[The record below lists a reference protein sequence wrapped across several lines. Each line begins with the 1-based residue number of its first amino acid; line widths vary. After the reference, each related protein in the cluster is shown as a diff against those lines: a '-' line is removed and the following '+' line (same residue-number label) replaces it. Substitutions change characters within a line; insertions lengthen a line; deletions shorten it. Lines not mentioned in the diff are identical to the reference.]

1 MSGWPF
7 DRVDDSFRREA
18 REFVE
23 RRLAPRALDWE
34 RTGRFPREALLS
46 CGKRG
51 YLTLDRWKAAVF
63 AEELARCESMGV
75 GLTVLVQSRLVGPM
89 LEELGTPLQKRRY
102 LKPLGAG
109 RAAGAMAV
117 TEPGAGSDFSSLR
130 TVAAPGRRGFI
141 LSGEKTYI
149 TNAAA
154 ANFLIVAARTSASA
168 DLTLLLVPTTTDNLR
183 ITHLRSLG
191 LATTAMGQIR
201 FTNCFVPHSSVLGEP
216 GLAYEYIQSALDRER
231 LYGGLAAVAWGAHA
245 LEKTRSFLRARRAF
259 GRSLNRFQAVRH
271 QMADLATSLEAARYL
286 AYAAFAKWSAGHSAT
301 KEIAMVKLFSY
312 RQAQR
317 TIEACLQLH
326 GGMGYLADHW
336 TSRWYRDA
344 RALTIAAGTP
354 EVMRELIAAQL
365 RL

>member
-1 MSGWPF
+1 MSDWPF
-7 DRVDDSFRREA
+7 DRVDASFRRET
-18 REFVE
+18 REFVA
-23 RRLAPRALDWE
+23 RRLAPYALEQE
-34 RTGRFPREALLS
+34 RTGGFPRAALLS

-75 GLTVLVQSRLVGPM
+75 GLTVLVQSRLIGPM
-89 LEELGTPLQKRRY
+89 LEELGTALQKRRY
-102 LKPLGAG
+102 LKPLAAG
-109 RAAGAMAV
+109 RAVGAMAV
-117 TEPGAGSDFSSLR
+117 TEPSAGSDFASLQ
-130 TVAAPGRRGFI
+130 TIAVPARRGFV

-154 ANFLIVAARTSASA
+154 ADFLIVAARTTASP
-168 DLTLLLVPTTTDNLR
+168 DLTLLMVPTKTAGLR
-183 ITHLRSLG
+183 IARLRSLG
-191 LATTAMGQIR
+191 LATTAMGHIT
-201 FTNCFVPHSSVLGEP
+201 FKDCLVPRSSLLGEP
-216 GLAYEYIQSALDRER
+216 GLAYGYIQAALDRER
-231 LYGGLAAVAWGAHA
+231 LYGGLAAVAWGGHA
-245 LEKTRSFLRARRAF
+245 LEKTRSFLRTRRAF

-271 QMADLATSLEAARYL
+271 QMADLATSLEAARHL
-286 AYAAFAKWSAGHSAT
+286 AYAAFAKWSAGHDAT

-326 GGMGYLADHW
+326 GGIGYLADHW